1 MGVSDRHD
9 AAPAA
14 VATPPPAPERNQQ
27 PSGERIGG
35 LVLAAG
41 AARRFG
47 SAKQLAPLH
56 GRPLLEHALLAMA
69 AATRVQHAAVV
80 LGFDADQI
88 LAGVERHGADAVI
101 CASWEDGQ
109 AASLRAGIEALAPS
123 CDAIVITLGD
133 QPAIDPR
140 AIDRVVEARGAGSD
154 AVRATYAG
162 RPGHPVLIERRL
174 FDRVAALS
182 GDEGARNLLSA
193 AAVALIDC
201 DGLGDDGDIDT
212 AEQLRISAGG

>member
-101 CASWEDGQ
+101 CAELGGGPGCL
-109 AASLRAGIEALAPS
+109 AACRRSRRSRAS

-174 FDRVAALS
+174 FERVAALAATR
-182 GDEGARNLLSA
+182 ARVTSSP
-193 AAVALIDC
+193 
-201 DGLGDDGDIDT
+201 
-212 AEQLRISAGG
+212 RPPWR